1 LRVLLRKRAKV
12 GLVGIVVA
20 CGAAAALALGPAGL
34 AVGQSSPPVE
44 AQLQVNSPATL
55 GANGTSVDVSVT
67 ASCAG
72 EDSTTVQVTLT
83 EAVNGDIASGVGNGT
98 VDCTGTSQTVEV
110 PVLVLIGTGTAT
122 PPEVPSQDFT
132 NGPAIA
138 VGLIQAC
145 DADFNCALQQPERVI
160 KIQR

>member
-1 LRVLLRKRAKV
+1 MLFRKRARV
-12 GLVGIVVA
+12 GLVGLVVA
-20 CGAAAALALGPAGL
+20 GGAAAAFALGPVGS

-44 AQLQVNSPATL
+44 AQIQVNSPATL
-55 GANGTSVDVSVT
+55 GANGTTVNVSVT

-72 EDSTTVQVTLT
+72 EDSTSVSVNLT
-83 EAVNGDIASGVGNGT
+83 EAVNGDIAFGFGNGT
-98 VDCTGTSQTVEV
+98 VNCTGTSQTVAV
-110 PVLVLIGTGTAT
+110 PVIVLIGTGTAT

-132 NGPAIA
+132 KGPAIA

-145 DADFNCALQQPERVI
+145 DADFNCAIQQPERVI